1 MVKLQMDDKL
11 IKKKVLIGT
20 VLLGLITACSS
31 GSHLKSS
38 TGLGKPISEEQI
50 QAWNIDVNSSGV
62 GLPAGSGTASSGELL
77 YQQQCSSC
85 HGVQGQG
92 GVANKLVGGGG
103 LKSSNPVKTIGSY
116 WPYATTVFDYI
127 RRAMPH
133 NAPQSLSNDQVYALT
148 AYILYLN
155 QIISKNDLINAQTLP
170 LIAMPNKD
178 GFIPIER

>member
-1 MVKLQMDDKL
+1 M
-11 IKKKVLIGT
+11 
-20 VLLGLITACSS
+20 
-31 GSHLKSS
+31 
-38 TGLGKPISEEQI
+38 
-50 QAWNIDVNSSGV
+50 
-62 GLPAGSGTASSGELL
+62 PAGSGSVASGELI

-85 HGVQGQG
+85 HGAQGQG
-92 GVANKLVGGGG
+92 GVANKLAGGGG
-103 LKSSNPVKTIGSY
+103 LNSSNPVKTIGSY

-133 NAPQSLSNDQVYALT
+133 NAPQSLSNDQVYSLT

-170 LIAMPNKD
+170 LVKMPNKD